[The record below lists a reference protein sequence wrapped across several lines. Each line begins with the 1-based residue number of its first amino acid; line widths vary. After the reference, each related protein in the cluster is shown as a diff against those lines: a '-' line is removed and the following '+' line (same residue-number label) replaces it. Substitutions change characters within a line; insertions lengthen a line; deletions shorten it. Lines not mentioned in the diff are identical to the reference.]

1 MHGPAMSGWLLMV
14 LCTAT
19 GLYCLIRMRS
29 CRGPDRRAAGGEALM
44 GLGMAAMAVPATALT
59 LPSWHWVV
67 YAVVFGAAA
76 VHAVRPVGN
85 GGRHL
90 HHAVGCL
97 AMVYMAA
104 AMAGAGAHG
113 AHTAGGVPLLTGV
126 LLLYFAGYVL
136 RSGPR
141 LVPLAPV
148 GGGTVPVADPAGSRP
163 ELVPACRVSMATAML
178 VMLLAL

>member
-14 LCTAT
+14 LCSAT

-29 CRGPDRRAAGGEALM
+29 CRGADRKAAGGEALM
-44 GLGMAAMAVPATALT
+44 GLGMAVMAVPATVFT
-59 LPSWHWVV
+59 LPSWQWVV

-76 VHAVRPVGN
+76 VHAVRP

-104 AMAGAGAHG
+104 AMAGTGAHG
-113 AHTAGGVPLLTGV
+113 AHTAGGFPLLTGV

-141 LVPLAPV
+141 LVSFAPV